1 MNFLSYFWPQ
11 KIASFHSAY
20 NGEIKVIEF
29 LRSRYIESGGL
40 MQSGKFLEKL
50 YQKGINKLKI
60 PDDGIK
66 QILVLGLGGGSVI
79 KVLQK
84 KFNYCQ
90 ITGVDIDEMMVNAGK
105 KYLGL
110 GDIKDLQI
118 IISDANDFIE
128 QDQNKYDL
136 IFVDL
141 YKGYDIPAQF
151 ETLDFFKKLQQLK
164 TENGYV
170 IFNRLYIQSHVFEAS
185 KFLDKLKNLFHYV
198 NTAKIYSNLL
208 ICVK

>member
-105 KYLGL
+105 KYLG
-110 GDIKDLQI
+110 
-118 IISDANDFIE
+118 
-128 QDQNKYDL
+128 
-136 IFVDL
+136 
-141 YKGYDIPAQF
+141 
-151 ETLDFFKKLQQLK
+151 
-164 TENGYV
+164 YV